1 MYEQKIRKTMK
12 DAGFPDWVVGFED
25 IVAVVEISTGCEM
38 PHGLY
43 HKYIIPRAAKIRK
56 RKPESMERSM
66 RSACEW
72 AYTYQKDRVEN
83 VLGEIPVKPCREKA
97 APVLTS
103 IIHRLRE
110 KVMEESEV
118 NSDGNR

>member
-25 IVAVVEISTGCEM
+25 LLTVVEISTGCEM

-56 RKPESMERSM
+56 RKPASIEKSM
-66 RSACEW
+66 RSVCEW
-72 AYTYQKDRVEN
+72 VYINQRGRVES
-83 VLGEIPVKPCREKA
+83 VLGEIPVKPGREKP
-97 APVLTS
+97 APMLTS

-118 NSDGNR
+118 